1 MQMISN
7 YTMSSE
13 MVDTQDSYHEWILKK
28 LKEER
33 ENGIN
38 TGSSKSD
45 SSGQ

>member
-1 MQMISN
+1 MRMISN
-7 YTMSSE
+7 YTMSSK

-38 TGSSKSD
+38 PRSSQGD
-45 SSGQ
+45 SSRE